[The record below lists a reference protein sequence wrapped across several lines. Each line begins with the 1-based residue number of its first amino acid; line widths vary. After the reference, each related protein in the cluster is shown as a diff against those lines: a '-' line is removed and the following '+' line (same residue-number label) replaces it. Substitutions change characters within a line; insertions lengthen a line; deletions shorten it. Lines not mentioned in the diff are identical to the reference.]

1 MTTEVAQLL
10 AMAFAI
16 GFGALGPGLGIGLLA
31 SKAMEAVGRNPDS
44 ANKIQPLMILAIVFT
59 ESIAIY
65 ALVVALIIKFV

>member
-31 SKAMEAVGRNPDS
+31 SKAMEAVGR
-44 ANKIQPLMILAIVFT
+44 IQTVRVK
-59 ESIAIY
+59 SSR
-65 ALVVALIIKFV
+65 